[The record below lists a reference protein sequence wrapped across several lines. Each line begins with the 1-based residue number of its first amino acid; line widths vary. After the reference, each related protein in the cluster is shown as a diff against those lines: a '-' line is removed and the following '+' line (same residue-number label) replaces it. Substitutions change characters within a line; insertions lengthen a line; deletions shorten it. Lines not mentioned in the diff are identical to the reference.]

1 MKSIYVLNI
10 QEQILQMFDFCKR
23 KSSPHIF
30 CSSYPSPICSVSP
43 HWGDRPHEDTKFEKP
58 CLVCMFW
65 YSKENPACIL
75 SKFYFA
81 MKTKDPNR
89 YNKKLNNQTFLKKKN

>member
-23 KSSPHIF
+23 KSSHIF
-30 CSSYPSPICSVSP
+30 FVPLIRPPYVQFLLT
-43 HWGDRPHEDTKFEKP
+43 GGTVPHEDTKFEKP